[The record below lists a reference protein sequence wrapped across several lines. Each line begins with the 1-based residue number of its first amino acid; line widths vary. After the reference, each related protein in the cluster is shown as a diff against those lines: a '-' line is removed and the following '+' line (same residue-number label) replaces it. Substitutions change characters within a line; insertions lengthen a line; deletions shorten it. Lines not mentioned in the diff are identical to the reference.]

1 MKIEEYD
8 ALITAFRSTGDKQAQ
23 QKRIEYTESRG
34 DEDVLAN
41 FKATATSLELEP
53 IQVLGVFMQK
63 HYSSIVNYI
72 KTGKSYSEEDIS
84 SRIMDLIQYLELT
97 YACINERDDT
107 PHVVICAE
115 DPKVINKETMSLLS
129 KKRGTD
135 NG

>member
-1 MKIEEYD
+1 MNAKDYD
-8 ALITAFRSTGDKQAQ
+8 TLITAFRSNGDSQAN

-41 FKATATSLELEP
+41 FKATAASLELEP

-72 KTGKSYSEEDIS
+72 KTGQTYSDEDIG

-97 YACINERDDT
+97 YAC
-107 PHVVICAE
+107 VIE
-115 DPKVINKETMSLLS
+115 KGES
-129 KKRGTD
+129 
-135 NG
+135 